1 MGLLEQFK
9 KNKQAG
15 YGFETSKTLKPID
28 VYFVLQ
34 ADEKGAYIEVTDKK
48 GNKTDAD
55 YRIYSGVTRSI
66 LKSVEQIKQK
76 NDFSIDWEN
85 PENKLY
91 LFEHPYLIG
100 ELLRSQQLIN
110 KAGAYISANNNA
122 AKLILNIEEEG
133 NQFKTTVSIITS
145 ETEYTEFNYINE
157 NHALL
162 TNENAIIETQEIGR
176 YFNSIKGFN
185 SKISKDDLQK
195 YLSILFS
202 YVDNI
207 EVQYAEFTI
216 VHIEDKIATQPMLV
230 FEKVDEDNALH
241 MRVSQRLPYTDADFM
256 DEYDLYKFASI
267 NELEKNITIR
277 SIYQLPHDRYISYIE
292 GKLEKHAGKTGKK
305 KATGIILEGDLF
317 IISDDIAAAFIYKD
331 IPELLSEYAIVGA
344 EKLKQYKIHTAH
356 PKLNMNM
363 SHGIDFL
370 EGDASLQFGEFQVSL
385 FDALNQFN
393 KNRYIV
399 LANGDHALVNE
410 AYMLKLQRL
419 FKKRKDN
426 VAISFFDLP
435 LVEELIDA
443 KTAEVQ
449 FKKSKDV
456 FEGFNKLSVQKVKL
470 PKVAATLRDYQ
481 VQGYKWLKYLHDTKL
496 GGCLADDMGLGKTL
510 QAITMLT
517 GIYAGKH
524 QAKPSLIVMPRSLLF
539 NWEAE
544 VRKFATELTTYTY
557 YAGTRN
563 IDDAM
568 QANLIFT
575 TYAMMRNDIE
585 QLKDK
590 EFYYVIL
597 DESQNIK
604 NMQTQASKAVML
616 LSAEHRLALSGTPIE
631 NNLGEL
637 YSLFRFLNPSM
648 FGSAEMFTNQYLTP
662 IQKHDDKTATADLRR
677 KIYPFILRRLKKDVL
692 TELPDKI
699 EQTLFV
705 EMSDDQAK
713 YYEQRRQY
721 YKTAI
726 EQQVALKGI
735 QQAQFFIFQA
745 MNELRQIASI
755 PEAQTSGRIASP
767 KAELLVEQ
775 VFDAVANNHK
785 VLVFCNFLHAVEQ
798 ISEQLNEQGIDFV
811 TMTGSTRNR
820 QELVERFQH
829 TPSCKVFL
837 LTLKTGG
844 TGLNL
849 TAADIVFIFDPWW
862 NRAAES
868 QAIDRAHRM
877 GQQSKVLSYR
887 LITMGTI
894 EEKILQL
901 QEKKSQLFQN
911 IISDDNASL
920 KALSEDDISF
930 ILGR

>member
-1 MGLLEQFK
+1 MALLEQFK

-15 YGFETSKTLKPID
+15 YGFEISKTQKPID
-28 VYFVLQ
+28 VFFVLK
-34 ADEKGAYIEVTDKK
+34 ADEKGSYIEVTDKK
-48 GNKTDAD
+48 GNAIDVD
-55 YRIYSGVTRSI
+55 YRTYSGVTRSI

-85 PENKLY
+85 PENKIY
-91 LFEHPYLIG
+91 LFEYPYLIG
-100 ELLRSQQLIN
+100 ELLRSEQLIN
-110 KAGAYISANNNA
+110 NDREVISGKDTIG
-122 AKLILNIEEEG
+122 KLVLKITDDG
-133 NQFKTTVSIITS
+133 SHFTTIACISTPDV
-145 ETEYTEFNYINE
+145 EYTNFSFINE
-157 NHALL
+157 NHVLL
-162 TNENAIIETQEIGR
+162 SDENAIIETQEIGR
-176 YFNSIKGFN
+176 YFNAVKDFN
-185 SKISKDDLQK
+185 SKFGKDDLQK
-195 YLSILFS
+195 FLSILYS
-202 YVDNI
+202 YVDNLDL
-207 EVQYAEFTI
+207 QYAEYNVI
-216 VHIEDKIATQPMLV
+216 HAEEKIPTQPMLV
-230 FEKVDEDNALH
+230 FEKVDDDNALH
-241 MRVSQRLPYTDADFM
+241 MRVSQRLPYTDAAFLE
-256 DEYDLYKFASI
+256 EYDLYKFASV
-267 NELEKNITIR
+267 NELERNITIR
-277 SIYQLPHDRYISYIE
+277 SIEQLPHDRYVTFIE
-292 GKLEKHAGKTGKK
+292 NKLEKHTGKTGKK

-317 IISDDIAAAFIYKD
+317 IIPDDIAAAFIYKD
-331 IPELLSEYAIVGA
+331 VPELLSEYAIVGA
-344 EKLKQYKIHTAH
+344 EKLKQYKIHTAP

-419 FKKRKDN
+419 FKKKKDN

-449 FKKSKDV
+449 FKKSKDI
-456 FEGFNKLSVQKVKL
+456 FEGFNKLSDKKVKL
-470 PKVAATLRDYQ
+470 PKVAAKLRDYQ
-481 VQGYKWLKYLHDTKL
+481 VQGYKWLNYLHDTGL

-510 QAITMLT
+510 QAITLLA
-517 GIYAGKH
+517 GVYAGKS
-524 QAKPSLIVMPRSLLF
+524 QQKPTLIVMPRSLLF

-544 VRKFATELTTYTY
+544 VRKFATNLTTYTY

-568 QANLIFT
+568 KANLIFT

-590 EFYYVIL
+590 EFYYIIL

-604 NMQTQASKAVML
+604 NMQTQASRAVML

-648 FGSAEMFTNQYLTP
+648 FGSAELFTNQYLTP
-662 IQKHDDKTATADLRR
+662 IQKHDDKAATADLRR

-721 YKTAI
+721 YKNAI

-775 VFDAVANNHK
+775 VIDAVANNHK

-887 LITMGTI
+887 LITTGTI

-911 IISDDNASL
+911 IISDDTASL

-930 ILGR
+930 ILGK